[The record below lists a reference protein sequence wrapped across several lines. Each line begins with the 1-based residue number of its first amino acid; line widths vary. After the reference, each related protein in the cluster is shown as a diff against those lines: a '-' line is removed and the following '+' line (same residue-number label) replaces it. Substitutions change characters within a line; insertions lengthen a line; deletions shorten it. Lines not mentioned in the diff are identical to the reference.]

1 MVKCE
6 CSTAKPVSALIMA
19 GLFFAAG
26 QEIQKVLWER
36 LNRMHIGL
44 PIPTKADMVAS
55 ITGQYLPKAH
65 VMDKK
70 WKNEMRCFQ

>member
-1 MVKCE
+1 
-6 CSTAKPVSALIMA
+6 
-19 GLFFAAG
+19 
-26 QEIQKVLWER
+26 VLWER
-36 LNRMHIGL
+36 LNRMDTGL
-44 PIPTKADMVAS
+44 PIPTKAEMVVS